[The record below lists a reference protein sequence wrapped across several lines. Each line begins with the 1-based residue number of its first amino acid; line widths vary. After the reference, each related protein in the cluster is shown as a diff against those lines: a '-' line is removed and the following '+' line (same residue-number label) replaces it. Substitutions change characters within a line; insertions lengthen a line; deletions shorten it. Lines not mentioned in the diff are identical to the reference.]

1 VEVPTGAEDNH
12 GAPGGDGVEDCAR
25 QWGIC
30 RRRGVAGREQGKRE
44 KTGARLELYRWAA
57 VVDGRGAGARAGF
70 GRLPYGRGQLAI
82 RGCAIDGQRKERG
95 IGEEG
100 KWREAVLTGGTR
112 GVVRAKR
119 VRRCG
124 RGVADVRASCA
135 ARERGA
141 ERRAL
146 KAERTGVRG
155 WAAALKVEQAGA
167 EQQLAG
173 RVGGLPS
180 RSG

>member
-1 VEVPTGAEDNH
+1 M
-12 GAPGGDGVEDCAR
+12 
-25 QWGIC
+25 
-30 RRRGVAGREQGKRE
+30 
-44 KTGARLELYRWAA
+44 
-57 VVDGRGAGARAGF
+57 
-70 GRLPYGRGQLAI
+70 
-82 RGCAIDGQRKERG
+82 
-95 IGEEG
+95 
-100 KWREAVLTGGTR
+100 
-112 GVVRAKR
+112 
-119 VRRCG
+119 
-124 RGVADVRASCA
+124 ADVRASCA

-180 RSG
+180 RSGRADGAPAGPRGGAGPRGRRRASWAAGKQAEAGKGKGEEGWAKSGVGLKMRKGIFFKYKSLFLFPNSKQI